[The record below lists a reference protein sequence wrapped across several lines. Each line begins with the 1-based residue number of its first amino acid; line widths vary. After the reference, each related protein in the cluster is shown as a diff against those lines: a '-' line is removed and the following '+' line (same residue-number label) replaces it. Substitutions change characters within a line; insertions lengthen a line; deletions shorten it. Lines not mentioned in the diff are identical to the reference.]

1 MTDGLVSLTLPL
13 PLNSQLYFTP
23 QLFSAAFG
31 SSTPTP
37 SQPSPFGDTLI
48 VQDFAVIMIIA
59 AVMLIITHKLRQP
72 MVIGYI
78 VAGMIIGPY
87 TPPFSLISSIQ
98 TVNVLSELGI
108 IMLLFVIGTEF
119 PIAKL
124 KSVSK
129 VSIIVALPES
139 MGTLLIV
146 FFISQTLGFSFLDSM
161 FLALAMSITSTVVT
175 IRILEELDVIKDR
188 SSTIMLGVLI
198 IEDIIAIS
206 ALAILQSSVAVTNTI
221 SSTDNNINDFIG
233 EAHVGEIP
241 ILKIAISLAVV
252 GAFMGSILI
261 LGSRFIPTSLD
272 RIGKTNDYELLLI
285 VILGLA
291 FGLSFAAKL
300 LGLSVVIGAF
310 LAGVLVAES
319 KSAAVVRV
327 LTIPLR
333 DVFSAI
339 FFISIGALMNIS
351 LISSFIIPAIILILT
366 SFASKFLIITGIL
379 VVRSKI
385 DGTTALRTG
394 LGLAASK
401 GEMSLIIAKG
411 GQDVGAISSSVLPIL
426 GVVTIITTFIA
437 PYIIK
442 FGNKIKVSESRSTT
456 TT

>member
-1 MTDGLVSLTLPL
+1 M
-13 PLNSQLYFTP
+13 
-23 QLFSAAFG
+23 
-31 SSTPTP
+31 
-37 SQPSPFGDTLI
+37 
-48 VQDFAVIMIIA
+48 IMIIA

-129 VSIIVALPES
+129 ISIIVALPES

-146 FFISQTLGFSFLDSM
+146 FFISQTLGFSFFDSM

-175 IRILEELDVIKDR
+175 IRILEELDIIRDR
-188 SSTIMLGVLI
+188 SSTIILGVLI

-206 ALAILQSSVAVTNTI
+206 ALAVLQSVAVTTTGN
-221 SSTDNNINDFIG
+221 STNVDGFIG
-233 EAHVGEIP
+233 DGGQGGEIP
-241 ILKIAISLAVV
+241 ILKIAISLAIV
-252 GAFMGSILI
+252 GAFMGSILV
-261 LGSRFIPTSLD
+261 LGSRFIPTILD
-272 RIGKTNDYELLLI
+272 RVGKTNDYELLLI

-351 LISSFIIPAIILILT
+351 LIPSFIIPAMILILT

-379 VVRSKI
+379 IIKSRI
-385 DGTTALRTG
+385 DSTTALRTG
-394 LGLAASK
+394 LGLSASK

-411 GQDVGAISSSVLPIL
+411 GQDVGAITSSVLPIL
-426 GVVTIITTFIA
+426 GVVTIVTTFIA
-437 PYIIK
+437 PYIVK

-456 TT
+456 TP

>member
-1 MTDGLVSLTLPL
+1 LS
-13 PLNSQLYFTP
+13 LNSQSYFLL
-23 QLFSAAFG
+23 QLFSVAFG
-31 SSTPTP
+31 SSSP
-37 SQPSPFGDTLI
+37 SSSSPLGDLI

-129 VSIIVALPES
+129 ISIIVALPES

-146 FFISQTLGFSFLDSM
+146 FFISQTLGFSFFDSM

-175 IRILEELDVIKDR
+175 IRILEELDIIRDR
-188 SSTIMLGVLI
+188 SSTIILGVLI

-206 ALAILQSSVAVTNTI
+206 ALAVLQSVAVTTTGN
-221 SSTDNNINDFIG
+221 STNVDGFIG
-233 EAHVGEIP
+233 DGGQGGEIP
-241 ILKIAISLAVV
+241 ILKIAISLAIV
-252 GAFMGSILI
+252 GAFMGSILV
-261 LGSRFIPTSLD
+261 LGSRFIPTILD
-272 RIGKTNDYELLLI
+272 IVGKTNDYELLLI

-351 LISSFIIPAIILILT
+351 LIPSFIIPAMILILT

-379 VVRSKI
+379 IIKSRI
-385 DGTTALRTG
+385 DSTTALRTG
-394 LGLAASK
+394 LGLSASK

-411 GQDVGAISSSVLPIL
+411 GQDVGAITSSVLPIL
-426 GVVTIITTFIA
+426 GVVTIVTTFIA
-437 PYIIK
+437 PYIVK

-456 TT
+456 P

>member
-1 MTDGLVSLTLPL
+1 MNSWSAFLLQHLVSASSSLSLP
-13 PLNSQLYFTP
+13 
-23 QLFSAAFG
+23 
-31 SSTPTP
+31 P
-37 SQPSPFGDTLI
+37 SNDLI

-78 VAGMIIGPY
+78 LAGMIIGPY

-139 MGTLLIV
+139 IGTLLIV
-146 FFISQTLGFSFLDSM
+146 FFISQTLGFSFFDSM

-175 IRILEELDVIKDR
+175 IRILEELDIIRDR

-206 ALAILQSSVAVTNTI
+206 ALAILQSSVAVTTTI
-221 SSTDNNINDFIG
+221 SSTGNNVTDYIG
-233 EAHVGEIP
+233 GVHGGEIP
-241 ILKIAISLAVV
+241 ILKIAISLAIV

-339 FFISIGALMNIS
+339 FFVSIGALMNVS
-351 LISSFIIPAIILILT
+351 LIPSFIIPAIILILT

-442 FGNKIKVSESRSTT
+442 FGNKIKVSESATSSSSSS
-456 TT
+456 

>member
-1 MTDGLVSLTLPL
+1 LS
-13 PLNSQLYFTP
+13 LNSQSYFLL
-23 QLFSAAFG
+23 QLFSVAFG
-31 SSTPTP
+31 SSSP
-37 SQPSPFGDTLI
+37 SSSSPLGDLI

-87 TPPFSLISSIQ
+87 TPPFSLIRSIQ

-129 VSIIVALPES
+129 ISIIVALPES

-146 FFISQTLGFSFLDSM
+146 FFISQTLGFSFFDSM

-175 IRILEELDVIKDR
+175 IRILEELDIIRDR
-188 SSTIMLGVLI
+188 SSTIILGVLI

-206 ALAILQSSVAVTNTI
+206 ALAVLQSVAVTTTGN
-221 SSTDNNINDFIG
+221 STNVDGFIG
-233 EAHVGEIP
+233 DGGQGGEIP
-241 ILKIAISLAVV
+241 ILKIAISLAIV
-252 GAFMGSILI
+252 GAFMGSILV
-261 LGSRFIPTSLD
+261 LGSRFIPTILD
-272 RIGKTNDYELLLI
+272 IVGKTNDYELLLI

-351 LISSFIIPAIILILT
+351 LIPSFIIPAMILILT

-379 VVRSKI
+379 IIKSRI
-385 DGTTALRTG
+385 DSTTALRTG
-394 LGLAASK
+394 LGLSASK

-411 GQDVGAISSSVLPIL
+411 GQDVGAITSSVLPIL
-426 GVVTIITTFIA
+426 GVVTIVTTFIA
-437 PYIIK
+437 PYIVK

-456 TT
+456 P